1 MKKTFISAVAIAAL
15 SFAVLSCGAQDSTK
29 APAEGEAAAPASK
42 ADVSYAF
49 GVAVGTSLKSTGVE
63 LDYGKFLDG
72 VKDLIEKDKTTVTME
87 EAQQIIQ
94 VAITAQMEKIAEK
107 NAEAEKTFL
116 ADNGK
121 KAGVTTTASGLQ
133 YEVLKEGAGPKPLES
148 DTVKV
153 DYVGTF
159 MDGKQFDSSV
169 DSGEPAV
176 FPVAMV
182 IPGWVEG
189 IQLMTVGSKYKFY
202 VPAALAYGAQG
213 SQGGIEP
220 NTMLIFEVDLL
231 GIEPPAPAQ

>member
-1 MKKTFISAVAIAAL
+1 MKKTFISVVAIAAL
-15 SFAVLSCGAQDSTK
+15 SFAVVSCGAQNSTK

-49 GVAVGTSLKSTGVE
+49 GVAVGASLKSTGVE

-72 VKDLIEKDKTTVTME
+72 VKDLIEKDKTKVTAE

-94 VAITAQMEKIAEK
+94 VALVAQMQKIAEK
-107 NAEAEKTFL
+107 NAETEKAFL
-116 ADNGK
+116 ADNAK
-121 KAGVTTTASGLQ
+121 KAGVTTLPSGLQ
-133 YEVLKEGAGPKPLES
+133 YEVLKQGTGPKPLAT

-159 MDGKQFDSSV
+159 IDGKQFDSSIE
-169 DSGEPAV
+169 SGEPAV
-176 FPVAMV
+176 FPVALV

-189 IQLMTVGSKYKFY
+189 IQLMAVGSKYKFY
-202 VPAALAYGAQG
+202 VPSALAYGAQG

-220 NTMLIFEVDLL
+220 NTMLVFEVDLL
-231 GIEPPAPAQ
+231 SIEPPSPAQ